1 MLENSKDVLN
11 IVSAISIAAL
21 AFFLCWAL
29 YYIIASVRSTFKLVK
44 RIEQGVEKAESLID
58 LIRDKVS
65 SSATYLNLL
74 SNLVKKGMD
83 FAEKRN
89 NRKRENND
97 KKSR

>member
-1 MLENSKDVLN
+1 V
-11 IVSAISIAAL
+11 IAGARR
-21 AFFLCWAL
+21 A
-29 YYIIASVRSTFKLVK
+29 FKLVK
-44 RIEQGVEKAESLID
+44 RIEQGIEKAESLID

-89 NRKRENND
+89 ERKKENNE
-97 KKSR
+97 KKKR